1 MNKHVHRLVFD
12 RRRGMR
18 VPAAEHARSAGKA
31 AGGQTRAAAAVMGAV
46 SLLFGP
52 ASQAQMASASPGSV
66 SAMGSSSRL
75 SVSAT
80 PPALSATRS
89 VASMVSQVLASGRPN
104 LPVFSTQYSGD
115 NKGLFD
121 PLQTSADG
129 YVMTLVQKS
138 GAILVNW
145 DSFDIGKGYTMTFV
159 QPDGGRAYNKV
170 RGSGTSLIDGA
181 LKANGEVIIENGA
194 GVIFGKNARVNT
206 GSLVATALSVAKAAQ
221 GDWSKPDAPGTLN
234 LYGQR
239 AGGAVFEGSD
249 TIMAGFVA
257 TQPGAVIQSAVGGKV
272 LLVAPRVVNQG
283 LIETPKG
290 DTVLAAGKTVYLFA
304 PTDLAQRGLLVAVDN
319 FSDATLAQIEAQAR
333 TELGLGE
340 KEALPADWQAL
351 GTVENTRVDGA
362 FTSGLVRADRGTIN
376 LVGAAIRQ
384 KGQLTATTAVKGQNG
399 AIFLRSMKDTFIAAD
414 GHREA
419 KTLGSVELG
428 AGSITEVLPSAQGVL
443 SADGAAVL
451 SQQVVGVV
459 QGEALAEGELAKG
472 AAPVADVVLTKIGVS
487 PGEVV
492 RAPETLSEPTRPTV
506 PAEDATVEVKAKY
519 AADLAQYEKDKVAYD
534 AAELTVQRSSDT
546 YYRSRID
553 ILGSSIALRSGSR
566 VQAPSGEVNILAAG
580 DWQTSALRTATN
592 IDKITDNSRILMEA
606 GAVVDVSGLDNV
618 LLPAQRNQLK
628 TQFFSIELADSPL
641 QRASVVYRQTV
652 MADARGLLNLGDTSG
667 YYSNLRYTAAEM
679 STSGGLL
686 RMQAQGALMLDPDA
700 RVDFSGGAVTYDAG
714 SLVSSVL
721 IRNGLI
727 TLVGNARR
735 DVVYDTFISDPSKAD
750 ADELA
755 RRGLSGLVSSATANL
770 PGQFVGKSAGVAMLA
785 APVQSI
791 GAVLDGSVRM
801 SEVQRNASQMAG
813 RDPGLSAMLET
824 TVSLAPLLPALDD
837 LNAASR
843 TVKLASPLT
852 SGSGHLFASL
862 RPTAGLL
869 MVGREVGIDTASRA
883 LSNQVSS
890 VQVTGLPQVAP
901 RISADVSL
909 ADWQQMLAQV
919 GTTTVLGTAQ
929 LQQAGLAG
937 LSLYAD
943 TIQFGQQA
951 VGDAPSLQLAAGG
964 AFLAKARNSD
974 VQVHGSITVPGGSIE
989 VLAQGGDLTLT
1000 SGSRLD
1006 AGGTRRDDR
1015 FAGNLTPA
1023 AAMKGGEVKLTANDD
1038 VVLAQGSEVDVSGAA
1053 WRGTDG
1059 KLVQGDA
1066 GKLSI
1071 QLNDGVS
1078 ASGAMPDGMLTLAGT
1093 LTGYDFDAGA
1103 TLSIKGL
1110 PAVVVGGSA
1119 AKAFSLST
1127 GLYADRGFGTVE
1139 VSSLGGIQVLDKA
1152 QVRPVLQ
1159 NMQALSAIYSS
1170 LTGQTHTIG
1179 TLATG
1184 LRSGTHLSL
1193 RASTTPNVLA
1203 QHGMTTGASLSV
1215 GQEAVID
1222 MGLGGSIALAA
1233 GGSIDM
1239 AGSLLANGG
1248 DVSLTL
1254 LGERGVTSADKFED
1268 YGYLKDQAIRLR
1280 KGSVIDVSGAVKA
1293 VEQRSAIA
1301 TMLGRAQPLVG
1312 EVLAGGTVT
1321 LGGEEGKAV
1330 RGQLLME
1337 EGSKVLLNGASGQLS
1352 ADAASPARTVSAAA
1366 GTLNIVSTD
1375 GFSLLGTVEA
1385 KAPNDSVA
1393 GGTLNIV
1400 LSREGTM
1407 DKPASKAQD
1416 YPSGKDAGLRSIR
1429 IADSLDSAKALNGER
1444 LFGEGVMSAGL
1455 VNNSGFDRVQ
1465 LRADESIELNNG
1477 VNLMADAGRTRLQSV
1492 VIDAPVLSLKGA
1504 GAAVDASPKQADH
1517 VIQAHHVA
1525 IGPVTRLSSNLS
1537 PSTPASQRVLVGD
1550 RWLSVQ
1556 AGLIEL
1562 NGDTAVQ
1569 GAERVDLSAT
1579 LGRTAV
1585 PTYDRSNGEIRFIGQ
1600 RPMRASVEG
1609 DRSLKG
1615 QFSFQGELNLTAGQ
1629 VYATTLSDYTVKGTA
1644 GSTLSISGPTSGDS
1658 TSQTPLSA
1666 LARLSLDATN
1676 IDIDGVVR
1684 QPVGAIEVKA
1694 TKLTLGDD
1702 AVLSVSAEGVT
1713 VPVGTTVNGSRWVYS
1728 PQGAVAGDVPAADNL
1743 VQDLTK
1749 RVITKQIT
1757 LNGDTI
1763 SLSSNT
1769 MLEAQAGGDIVAW
1782 QFNAGVG
1789 GSTDTYLRPGVFAVL
1804 PNYGYDFAPHDADIR
1819 ARTKQVG
1826 TDLKAGDQVT
1836 ISTGNGVLA
1845 AGTYTLLD
1853 ARYGILPGAV
1863 LVSATTVNVSQ
1874 ALPEAIR
1881 NDDGSV
1887 IVSGH
1892 RTSTGTS
1899 QNGGNDTRL
1908 ALLLEPESAFRAK
1921 SDVSV
1926 TSINDFQRARAA
1938 SDDATVFLP
1947 GDAGRI
1953 ALSSKAAFDWQARF
1967 NLRGKDGLQAGEFD
1981 LSMPDI
1987 VVRRTAPKAGE
1998 VTTVTVTGADGKD
2011 EKRTAGVVG
2020 MDQLQA
2026 LGADSV
2032 LLGGIRTT
2040 TGDGQ
2045 VKVERKA
2052 STIAFEADAQDSTL
2066 RVDGELMAV
2075 ASDKVTA
2082 EAGLS
2087 IVSRGVDTGESR
2099 SYKVQ
2104 RDGALLQVGHRA
2116 ATDVVIEGA
2125 SAGSTSL
2132 LELGSDAAG
2141 AAPVV
2146 LSGNSVQLDS
2156 TGKLKLHEQVD
2167 LQSQSIGLGAGSVV
2181 VGEAKSEPA
2190 DALVVKGTLLDRLNQ
2205 AKRLNLRA
2213 SSGSLAF
2220 AGGTELGSAA
2230 MQRLTLD
2237 APQLLGVAAKGASD
2251 TEATQAV
2258 ARVVAQEVVLRNGS
2272 GQAASGKDTGVGTL
2286 QVQASPVLRDG
2297 HTGGVTIEGSGTAGQ
2312 RWAFARTEVNSR
2324 GDIVWRGQGQ
2334 TTAQGDVALDAAR
2347 LTASAD
2353 ADQKLEAKGK
2363 LLVTKGE
2370 GTRSLN
2376 ETLGAGGRLGLAA
2389 STIEHQGNI
2398 DIEAG
2403 RLNFVATSDSD
2414 RALVFAAGSTTNV
2427 SGRLRQVS
2435 DTYAV
2440 ASGAGSIRAQAT
2452 QGGLHVEGTL
2462 KAAAPVLSSGVSGEN
2477 PEAGT
2482 IELIASGAK
2491 GQVIVGQMAAIDLS
2505 GAAGKAGSL
2514 KVDARTLALSVE
2526 ASAAA
2531 KKDAALAQNGLDQ
2544 LVAISRNA
2552 DGSSLREFNVRQRDG
2567 LLELDTQVKAAM
2579 VALTADKGALSLGR
2593 QAHIDAT
2600 TAAGGVVQLQAHKDL
2615 TLVDGARIEARSTRE
2630 GANGGDVLLASD
2642 DGSVKL
2648 GAATVVAD
2656 SDGDTKDGRIVL
2668 RARRTKDAQGNE
2680 IGMNVSK
2687 LEGSAGATLQAGRVQ
2702 LEGVDVQDAATL
2714 ATLSTNAVSTTNL
2727 NLKTLVDAAAKFA
2740 SSTNQGAILS
2750 AAGLSATPNASVRG
2764 GVEVRV
2770 DGDFAI
2776 NSDLQLAA
2784 SAQPMNLTIR
2794 AGGSVNVNGSVSAG
2808 LNGVTTSST
2817 VQSGEGASLRFVAGA
2832 DTQSAN
2838 VNATDASKTDGHFT
2852 LASDKL
2858 IRTSTGSIDVHAAGD
2873 VRLMGDGTKSSS
2885 IYVTGGLSTLT
2896 SNELFAS
2903 KNTTTSI
2910 NAARNAYLTGAS
2922 ALPFTERGE
2931 RLTVSAG
2938 GDVGSF
2944 VIKVDET
2951 TKLPTL
2957 VGQPLLQGTGN
2968 YFVHGGVSGAVLDAS
2983 NIPVAWAAR
2992 FNDFRQGLGSFGGGN
3007 IDVRA
3012 GRNVSNLAVVAPTN
3026 AREVIQL
3033 DKAGAKALKVLNGG
3047 DISVAAG
3054 GDIVGGLYFLGR
3066 GEGRLSAGGSVRV
3079 GDDGLAD
3086 GAIPSI
3092 SQISNPAT
3100 MLALMDGHWA
3110 VNAVDG
3116 LTVGQ
3121 VYNPT
3126 AIPFLLAASSSSAGL
3141 TDKRASMY
3149 YTYEDNASVSLTSL
3163 QGDVLL
3169 APDQQNFAL
3178 LQTTSSPVGKLT
3190 DAQGRQAAAMAS
3202 VLPSVLS
3209 LVALDGDVTID
3220 TAGQATE
3227 GAFSNGKSGSTLY
3240 VKPSSKSDVNVYA
3253 GNDLILRTNLQLLDA
3268 QQLPLPT
3275 MQTSVSPAV
3284 VTSGRLS
3291 LDALVALLG
3300 ESDRTSTEVAD
3311 VTGQLG
3317 KLASNPIDDAAQATN
3332 NNLIRLHAGNDVV
3345 FVDVNAQRGQAIL
3358 ETRSFLRTN
3367 RPTEI
3372 VAGRDIVNPHFL
3384 GQNFGDADTTRVVAG
3399 RDIVG
3404 SEVVLASNPRVIAV
3418 SGPGSLQVEAGRDV
3432 NLNQMAGVM
3441 AVGNQVNSALPQ
3453 GSAKITVTAGAA
3465 KAVNLAQLR
3474 QRHGGNSSLR
3484 LAINKALAESGLR
3497 PEAGV
3502 KWADLS
3508 DDQAFAAFGELTQ
3521 VRQVEAVQTFL
3532 DATFAALYLPDDA
3545 GKSEA
3550 HYRSAAFQRR
3560 KQEAMWDQIEQAANA
3575 AKAIAVSTNE
3585 AEEASRKQRRQ
3596 ALFNAAEAVADL
3608 AGHGRTFDSDGD
3620 VNVGQSRV
3628 HNLGQGGGTTLGQA
3642 DASLGGIDVI
3652 ASGQVVAGLPT
3663 PSGAQ
3668 PGGFINFDGG
3678 SFRSLSLGDFLAAD
3692 QKVIAIGRGDLL
3704 IYTVAGS
3711 IDSGKGSNTS
3721 ATAEVPRREYIERLG
3736 KVVTRGQ
3743 PPTSGSGFQ
3752 KVQTPSDY
3760 TPVIG
3765 LYAPNGEIRA
3775 LDAFIKGD
3783 ANIDIVAPAVKGGD
3797 NIGGASG
3804 VAAPA
3809 APTVSISLTP
3819 KVADTAAGTKELS
3832 EQGEAKAKA
3841 KASSLLSVDLLGFG
3855 DGPSA
3860 AGPAATPDE
3869 QATKK
3874 PDDKESRKTP

>member
-18 VPAAEHARSAGKA
+18 VPAAEHARGAGKA
-31 AGGQTRAAAAVMGAV
+31 AGGQTRAVAAVMGAV
-46 SLLFGP
+46 SMLASP
-52 ASQAQMASASPGSV
+52 AAQAQMASASPGSI
-66 SAMGSSSRL
+66 SAMGSSNRL
-75 SVSAT
+75 SAAAV

-89 VASMVSQVLASGRPN
+89 VSSMVSQVLASGRPN

-129 YVMTLVQKS
+129 YVMTLTQKS

-170 RGSGTSLIDGA
+170 RGSGTSLIDGV

-206 GSLVATALSVAKAAQ
+206 GSLVATALSVAQAAQ
-221 GDWSKPDAPGTLN
+221 GDWGKPNDARTLN

-239 AGGAVFEGSD
+239 AGAAVFEGSD
-249 TIMAGFVA
+249 SATAGFVA

-319 FSDATLAQIEAQAR
+319 FSDGTLQQIEAQAR
-333 TELGLGE
+333 AELGLGE
-340 KEALPADWQAL
+340 KEALPSDLQPL

-362 FTSGLVRADRGTIN
+362 YTSGLVRADKGTIN

-399 AIFLRSMKDTFIAAD
+399 AIFLRSMKDTFVASD

-419 KTLGSVELG
+419 KTLGNVELG
-428 AGSITEVLPSAQGVL
+428 TGSITEVLPSAQGVL
-443 SADGAAVL
+443 SADGSVVE
-451 SQQVVGVV
+451 SQRVVAVV
-459 QGEALAEGELAKG
+459 QGEALAEGEQALG
-472 AAPVADVVLTKIGVS
+472 AAPVADVVLTKIGVG
-487 PGEVV
+487 PDEVV
-492 RAPETLSEPTRPTV
+492 RAPVTLEEPVRPTV
-506 PAEDATVEVKAKY
+506 PAEDASADVKAKY
-519 AADLAQYEKDKVAYD
+519 AADLARYASDKLAYD

-566 VQAPSGEVNILAAG
+566 VQAPSGEVNILAAD
-580 DWQTSALRTATN
+580 DWQTSALRKAENSTH
-592 IDKITDNSRILMEA
+592 ITDNSRILMEK

-628 TQFFSIELADSPL
+628 TQLFSLELADSPL

-652 MADARGLLNLGDTSG
+652 MADARGVFDLGDTSG
-667 YYSNLRYTAAEM
+667 YYSNLRYTAPEM

-686 RMQAQGALMLDPDA
+686 RMQAQGALMLDPEA
-700 RVDFSGGAVTYDAG
+700 RVDFSGGAVTYDGG

-727 TLVGNARR
+727 TLAGNARR
-735 DVVYDTFISDPSKAD
+735 DVVYDTFISDASQAD
-750 ADELA
+750 PDELA

-801 SEVQRNASQMAG
+801 SEVQRNASQLAG
-813 RDPGLSAMLET
+813 RDPGLGAMLQT
-824 TVSLAPLLPALDD
+824 TESIAPLLPALDD
-837 LNAASR
+837 LNGSSR

-852 SGSGHLFASL
+852 NGSGHLFASL
-862 RPTAGLL
+862 RPTAGWLV
-869 MVGREVGIDTASRA
+869 VGREVGIDSASRA
-883 LSNQVSS
+883 LSNVVSTF
-890 VQVTGLPQVAP
+890 Q
-901 RISADVSL
+901 ISG
-909 ADWQQMLAQV
+909 LAQA
-919 GTTTVLGTAQ
+919 GATNLLTTSQ
-929 LQQAGLAG
+929 LQRAGLAG
-937 LSLYAD
+937 LSVYAD
-943 TIQFGQQA
+943 TIQFGQQSA
-951 VGDAPSLQLAAGG
+951 GDAPSLQLAAGG
-964 AFLAKARNSD
+964 SFLAKARVGD
-974 VQVHGSITVPGGSIE
+974 VQLHGSITVPGGDIK
-989 VLAQGGDLTLT
+989 VMAQGGDLTLT
-1000 SGSRLD
+1000 QGSRLD

-1015 FAGNLTPA
+1015 FAGAQSPA
-1023 AAMKGGEVKLTANDD
+1023 AAMKGGTITLVANDD

-1053 WRGTDG
+1053 WRGTNG
-1059 KLVQGDA
+1059 QLVKGDA
-1066 GKLSI
+1066 GTISI

-1093 LTGYDFDAGA
+1093 LTGHDFADGA
-1103 TLSIKGL
+1103 TLSIGGL
-1110 PAVVVGGSA
+1110 PAVVVGGSKD
-1119 AKAFSLST
+1119 KAFSLST
-1127 GLYADRGFGTVE
+1127 GLFAERGFGTVK
-1139 VSSLGGIQVLDKA
+1139 VASLGSVEVLDNTQVL
-1152 QVRPVLQ
+1152 PVLQ
-1159 NMQALSAIYSS
+1159 NMQALSPIFSQ
-1170 LTGQTHTIG
+1170 LTGRTFFIG
-1179 TLATG
+1179 TLEAG

-1193 RASTTPNVLA
+1193 QASTTPNVLA
-1203 QHGMTTGASLSV
+1203 RYGLTTGANLSI
-1215 GQEAVID
+1215 GKGAVIN
-1222 MGLGGSIALAA
+1222 MGLGGSIDLAA

-1239 AGSLLANGG
+1239 AGSLLARGG

-1268 YGYLKDQAIRLR
+1268 HGYLKNQAIRLHDD
-1280 KGSVIDVSGAVKA
+1280 SLIDVSGAVKA
-1293 VEQRSAIA
+1293 VRQNSAIA
-1301 TMLGRAQPLVG
+1301 SLLGQDQPLVG
-1312 EVLAGGTVT
+1312 EVLAAGTVT
-1321 LGGEEGKAV
+1321 LGGEAGQAV
-1330 RGQLLME
+1330 RGQLLMAE
-1337 EGSKVLLNGASGQLS
+1337 KAKILLNGESAQLS
-1352 ADAASPARTVSAAA
+1352 ANAATPASTISAAA

-1385 KAPNDSVA
+1385 KAPDASVA

-1407 DKPASKAQD
+1407 DKPADAKLA
-1416 YPSGKDAGLRSIR
+1416 YPSGEEAGLRSIR
-1429 IADSLDSAKALNGER
+1429 IADGSAAAKALDGER
-1444 LFGEGVMSAGL
+1444 RFGEGVMSSGL
-1455 VNNSGFDRVQ
+1455 VNSSGFDRVQ
-1465 LRADESIELNNG
+1465 LRADESIELNQG

-1504 GAAVDASPKQADH
+1504 SKTASSESPESVATAAAVDSVSKQPDH

-1525 IGPVTRLSSNLS
+1525 IGPVTRLKSNLS
-1537 PSTPASQRVLVGD
+1537 PTAAASERVLAGD

-1569 GAERVDLSAT
+1569 GAKRVDLSAT

-1585 PTYDRSNGEIRFIGQ
+1585 PTFDRSNGEIRFIGQ
-1600 RPMRASVEG
+1600 RPLSAAIDG

-1644 GSTLSISGPTSGDS
+1644 GSTLNIDAPAAGSS
-1658 TSQTPLSA
+1658 SQTPLSA
-1666 LARLSLDATN
+1666 LASLTLDATN
-1676 IDIDGVVR
+1676 VDIDGVVR
-1684 QPVGAIEVKA
+1684 QPIGTIEVKA
-1694 TKLTLGDD
+1694 TQLTLGDE
-1702 AVLSVSAEGVT
+1702 AVLSVSADGVT

-1728 PQGAVAGDVPAADNL
+1728 PQGVVSGDVPAADNL

-1819 ARTKQVG
+1819 ARTQQIG

-1836 ISTGNGVLA
+1836 LSTGNGVLA

-1863 LVSATTVNVSQ
+1863 LVSTTSVNVNR

-1887 IVSGH
+1887 IVSGY

-1899 QNGGNDTRL
+1899 QNGGNDARL
-1908 ALLLEPESAFRAK
+1908 ALVLEPEAAFRAK
-1921 SDVSV
+1921 SDVTV
-1926 TSINDFQRARAA
+1926 TSINELQRKRAT
-1938 SDDATVFLP
+1938 SDDASVFLP

-1967 NLRGKDGLQAGEFD
+1967 NLRGKGDLKAGEFD
-1981 LSMPDI
+1981 LAMPDI
-1987 VVRRTAPKAGE
+1987 VVRRAAPKAGE
-1998 VTTVTVTGADGKD
+1998 VATVTRTGADGKP
-2011 EKRTAGVVG
+2011 ETRRAGVVG

-2045 VKVERKA
+2045 VEIERQA
-2052 STIAFEADAQDSTL
+2052 ATVAFEADATDSTL
-2066 RVDGELMAV
+2066 RIGGELLAV
-2075 ASDKVTA
+2075 ATDKATVA
-2082 EAGLS
+2082 AGVS
-2087 IVSRGVDTGESR
+2087 IVSGGADTGESR
-2099 SYKVQ
+2099 RYQVKG
-2104 RDGALLQVGHRA
+2104 DGALLLVGHRA
-2116 ATDVVIEGA
+2116 ATEVEVTGA
-2125 SAGSTSL
+2125 SSTSKSL
-2132 LELGSDAAG
+2132 LDLGSDAAG
-2141 AAPVV
+2141 AATVV

-2156 TGKLKLHEQVD
+2156 TGQTRLNQASID
-2167 LQSQSIGLGAGSVV
+2167 SQSIGLGAGNVV
-2181 VGEAKSEPA
+2181 VGEAQVKPA
-2190 DALVVKGTLLDRLNQ
+2190 NALVIEGDLLTQLNAVQ
-2205 AKRLNLRA
+2205 RLNLRA
-2213 SSGSLAF
+2213 SSGSLAI
-2220 AGGTELGSAA
+2220 AGGTQLGSATT
-2230 MQRLTLD
+2230 QRLTLD

-2251 TEATQAV
+2251 TQAKEAV
-2258 ARVVAQEVVLRNGS
+2258 SRVVAQEVVLRNGS
-2272 GQAASGKDTGVGTL
+2272 GQAATGQDTGVGTL
-2286 QVQASPVLRDG
+2286 QVQANPVLRDG
-2297 HTGGVTIEGSGTAGQ
+2297 RTGGVTIEGSGTAGQ
-2312 RWAFARTEVNSR
+2312 RWAFASTQVSSQ
-2324 GDIVWRGQGQ
+2324 GDIVWRGKGQ
-2334 TTAQGDVALDAAR
+2334 TTAAGNVTLDAAR

-2353 ADQKLEAKGK
+2353 AEQKLVAAGS
-2363 LLVTKGE
+2363 LVISKDEKART
-2370 GTRSLN
+2370 LN
-2376 ETLGAGGRLGLAA
+2376 ETLGAGGSLGLQA

-2403 RLNFVATSDSD
+2403 RLNLLATGNSA

-2427 SGRLRQVS
+2427 SGRVRQVS

-2462 KAAAPVLSSGVSGEN
+2462 KAAAPVLPSGVSGEN
-2477 PEAGT
+2477 PAAGT
-2482 IELIASGAK
+2482 IELIAAGNQGK
-2491 GQVIVGQMAAIDLS
+2491 VVVGQKAVIDLS
-2505 GAAGKAGSL
+2505 GASGQAGSL
-2514 KVDARTLALSVE
+2514 VVDARTLALSD
-2526 ASAAA
+2526 AARLA
-2531 KKDAALAQNGLDQ
+2531 AQGNAALAQNGLDQ

-2552 DGSSLREFNVRQRDG
+2552 DGSGLREFNVRQREG
-2567 LLELDTQVKAAM
+2567 LLELNTQVKAAM
-2579 VALTADKGALSLGR
+2579 VALTADNGALSLGG
-2593 QAHIDAT
+2593 QAQIDAS
-2600 TAAGGVVQLQAHKDL
+2600 TAAGGVVQLQAKNDL
-2615 TLVDGARIEARSTRE
+2615 ILGDGARIDASATRD
-2630 GANGGDVLLASD
+2630 GANGGDVLLASS
-2642 DGSVKL
+2642 DGSIKL

-2656 SDGDTKDGRIVL
+2656 SAGDDLDGRIVL
-2668 RARRTKDAQGNE
+2668 RARRTQDAQGKE
-2680 IGMNVSK
+2680 TGMKVSQI
-2687 LEGSAGATLQAGRVQ
+2687 EGSASATFKAGRVQ
-2702 LEGVDVQDAATL
+2702 LEGVDVQDKATL
-2714 ATLSTNAVSTTNL
+2714 ATLGTGAASATNL
-2727 NLKTLVDAAAKFA
+2727 NLKSLVDSAATFA
-2740 SSTNQGAILS
+2740 SSTNQTAILKT
-2750 AAGLSATPNASVRG
+2750 AGLSTTANASVRG

-2770 DGDFAI
+2770 DGDFTV
-2776 NSDLQLAA
+2776 NSDLQLTA

-2794 AGGSVNVNGSVSAG
+2794 AGGEVNVNGSVSAG
-2808 LNGVTTSST
+2808 LNGVGTTST
-2817 VQSGEGASLRFVAGA
+2817 VQLGQGASLRFVAGA
-2832 DTQSAN
+2832 DTDSAN
-2838 VNATDASKTDGHFT
+2838 VNAIDASKTGGNFN
-2852 LASDKL
+2852 LASGKL
-2858 IRTSTGSIDVHAAGD
+2858 IRTTTGSIDVHAAGN
-2873 VRLMGDGTKSSS
+2873 VRLLGEGNTASS
-2885 IYVTGGLSTLT
+2885 IYVTGGLWTL
-2896 SNELFAS
+2896 SDNDLFAS
-2903 KNTTTSI
+2903 KNVTVSI
-2910 NAARNAYLTGAS
+2910 NAAKNAYLNGTS

-2944 VIKVDET
+2944 IRKVDAKT
-2951 TKLPTL
+2951 QQVSYVP
-2957 VGQPLLQGTGN
+2957 QSLLQGTGN
-2968 YFVHGGVSGAVLDAS
+2968 YFVHGGVSGGLLAS
-2983 NIPVAWAAR
+2983 SDIPVAWATR

-3007 IDVRA
+3007 IDVQA
-3012 GRNVSNLAVVAPTN
+3012 GANVSNLAVIAPTT

-3033 DKAGAKALKVLNGG
+3033 DKKDEKALKVLNGG

-3066 GEGRLSAGGSVRV
+3066 GDGRLTAGGSVRV
-3079 GDDGLAD
+3079 GDDGLAE
-3086 GAIPSI
+3086 GAMPTTG
-3092 SQISNPAT
+3092 QISNPGT
-3100 MLALMDGHWA
+3100 LLALMDGHWA

-3116 LTVGQ
+3116 VTVAE

-3126 AIPFLLAASSSSAGL
+3126 AIPFLLAASNATTGL
-3141 TDKRASMY
+3141 TDKRASMF
-3149 YTYEDNASVSLTSL
+3149 YTYQDDAGVSLTSL
-3163 QGDVLL
+3163 QGDVRL
-3169 APDQQNFAL
+3169 APDAQNFKL
-3178 LQTTSSPVGKLT
+3178 LHTNSSPVGKLT
-3190 DAQGRQAAAMAS
+3190 DVQGSQAAVLAS

-3220 TAGQATE
+3220 TSGQPTT
-3227 GAFSNGKSGSTLY
+3227 GAFSNDKGGATLLVKS
-3240 VKPSSKSDVNVYA
+3240 SSQSDVNLYA
-3253 GNDLILRTNLQLLDA
+3253 GQDLVLRAKLQLLDGK
-3268 QQLPLPT
+3268 QLTLPT
-3275 MQTSVSPAV
+3275 TASTVTPAALASGGFDLTKLVSEMSNDKITSTV
-3284 VTSGRLS
+3284 VAEATG
-3291 LDALVALLG
+3291 LLG
-3300 ESDRTSTEVAD
+3300 A
-3311 VTGQLG
+3311 
-3317 KLASNPIDDAAQATN
+3317 LASSPIDDGAQTAN
-3332 NNLIRLHAGNDVV
+3332 DRLVRLHAGNDVL
-3345 FVDVNAQRGQAIL
+3345 FVDVSDQNGQAVRD
-3358 ETRSFLRTN
+3358 TFSFLRSN

-3384 GQNFGDADTTRVVAG
+3384 GQNFDDADTTRVVAG

-3404 SEVVLASNPRVIAV
+3404 TDVLTSSNPRVIAV
-3418 SGPGSLQVEAGRDV
+3418 SGPGALQVEAGRDV
-3432 NLNQMAGVM
+3432 NLNQMAGVL
-3441 AVGNQVNSALPQ
+3441 AVGKQVNSALPDA
-3453 GSAKITVTAGAA
+3453 SAKITVSAGAA

-3474 QRHGGNSSLR
+3474 QRHGSNP
-3484 LAINKALAESGLR
+3484 GLR
-3497 PEAGV
+3497 PAVNAALVASGLETDSGAS
-3502 KWADLS
+3502 WADLS
-3508 DDQAFAAFGELTQ
+3508 DDQAFAAFAQLTQ
-3521 VRQVEAVQTFL
+3521 ARQVEAVQTFL
-3532 DATFAALYLPDDA
+3532 DATFAALYLPAEA
-3545 GKSEA
+3545 GQGAA
-3550 HYRSAAFQRR
+3550 HYRSAAFQRK
-3560 KQEAMWDQIEQAANA
+3560 KQEAMWEQIELAASA

-3585 AEEASRKQRRQ
+3585 AEEAARKQRRQ

-3620 VNVGQSRV
+3620 VNVVQSRV

-3642 DASLGGIDVI
+3642 DGSLGGIDVI
-3652 ASGQVVAGLPT
+3652 ATGQVVAGLPT
-3663 PSGAQ
+3663 PAGAQ

-3678 SFRSLSLGDFLAAD
+3678 SFRSLSLGDFLAGD

-3704 IYTVAGS
+3704 IYTVAGN

-3736 KVVTRGQ
+3736 KVVTVGQ

-3752 KVQTPSDY
+3752 KVQTPSDH

-3783 ANIDIVAPAVKGGD
+3783 ANIDIVAPAVKGAD

-3804 VAAPA
+3804 VAAAP
-3809 APTVSISLTP
+3809 APTVSINLTP
-3819 KVADTAAGTKELS
+3819 KVADTAAGTRELS
-3832 EQGEAKAKA
+3832 SQGDAKAKA
-3841 KASSLLSVDLLGFG
+3841 KASSLLTVDLLGFG

-3860 AGPAATPDE
+3860 AGVAAPTDGSGQVQPDPRE
-3869 QATKK
+3869 
-3874 PDDKESRKTP
+3874 DKAAGKTP